1 MLRTVQA
8 LSLLILAAAPATAAN
23 YSAKPVSPASETRIA
38 TRDILWS
45 CGPQVCVGATPNS
58 RPLVLCQGLAKKAG
72 RLESF
77 AVNGRAIAP
86 AELERCN
93 ASVPADEKALANAR

>member
-8 LSLLILAAAPATAAN
+8 LGLFVLAAAPAMAAN

-38 TRDILWS
+38 TRDVLWS
-45 CGPQVCVGATPNS
+45 CGPQACTGSTQNS
-58 RPLVLCQGLAKKAG
+58 RPLVLCQALAKKTG
-72 RLESF
+72 RIESF
-77 AVNGRAIAP
+77 TVNGRPIAA

-93 ASVPADEKALANAR
+93 AAAPAEEKALANAR